1 MGLDIRLPIGLLF
14 TLIGL
19 LLVGF
24 GWFSDSELYR
34 KSLGIN
40 VNMWWGWVMTAFGLG
55 ALLLSR
61 RRSAAMHPSAESV
74 EGRAVEA
81 REHATGLEGPD
92 NNAPQ

>member
-14 TLIGL
+14 TLIGM

-24 GWFSDSELYR
+24 GWFGDAEIYR

-40 VNMWWGWVMTAFGLG
+40 VNVWWGLVMMAFGVG

-61 RRSAAMHPSAESV
+61 RHSAAMHSSAESV
-74 EGRAVEA
+74 EGRAIEA